1 LKIKLSFL
9 GGAGNVTGSCF
20 LLEAEGK
27 RYLVDCGMFQERAF
41 TNRNWAPFPVPP
53 NTIDAVL
60 LTHAHVD
67 HCGLL
72 PKLVHDGFNGKI
84 YCTEATAD
92 IVQIILL
99 DAAHL
104 QEEDAAF
111 KRKRH
116 QREGRKGPYPEIP
129 LYTTEDAEATFP
141 LFSTTKYQ
149 QPVEIDNDV
158 SAVFRDAGHVLG
170 SSMIKVTIGKGGDA
184 RSIIFS
190 GDVGR
195 RDRPMLKDPKAF
207 HTTDYVLVESTYGD
221 REHEDIT
228 DTNDR
233 LAAVVNET
241 IHAGGNIII
250 PSFALQRSQEIL
262 YRMNELLMA
271 SRIPHLPVYLDSP
284 MAVRITEVFQRYREL
299 FDKEMLKMMD
309 HRNSPFEFPGLQMSR
324 STEESKA
331 INFAKGSV
339 MVIAGAGMCNG
350 GRIKHHL
357 VNNIMRPENTI
368 LFAGYQAIGTLGRT
382 IVDGAE
388 EVRILGQKYPV
399 VARIEQIRGFSS
411 HADRNDLMQMLS
423 ELTEDPKKVFV
434 VHGEERAA
442 ESFAKMLHEEKGW
455 NVVVPK
461 YRETVELD

>member
-1 LKIKLSFL
+1 LKIKISFL

-20 LLEAEGK
+20 LLEAGGE
-27 RYLVDCGMFQERAF
+27 RYLVDCGMFQERDF
-41 TNRNWAPFPVPP
+41 TSRNWAPFPVPP

-72 PKLVHDGFNGKI
+72 PKLVRDGFQGKI

-92 IVQIILL
+92 IAQIILL

-104 QEEDAAF
+104 QEEDAAY

-116 QREGRKGPYPEIP
+116 QREGRRGPYPEIP
-129 LYTTEDAEATFP
+129 LYTTGDAEATFP
-141 LFSTTKYQ
+141 LFSTVKYQ
-149 QPVEIDNDV
+149 QPVEIGSGV

-170 SSMIKVTIGKGGDA
+170 SSMIKVTIGKGADA
-184 RSIIFS
+184 RSVIFS

-195 RDRPMLKDPKAF
+195 WDRPMLKDPKAF
-207 HTTDYVLVESTYGD
+207 HTTDYMLVESTYGD
-221 REHEDIT
+221 REHEEIT

-233 LAAVVNET
+233 LADVVNET

-262 YRMNELLMA
+262 YRLNELLMA
-271 SRIPHLPVYLDSP
+271 SRIPHLPVFLDSP

-324 STEESKA
+324 STEESRA
-331 INFAKGSV
+331 INFMKGSV

-368 LFAGYQAIGTLGRT
+368 LFAGYQAIGTLGRS

-399 VARIEQIRGFSS
+399 RARVEQIHGFSS
-411 HADRNDLMQMLS
+411 HADRSDLVQVLS

-442 ESFAKMLHEEKGW
+442 ESFAKLLRDEKGW
-455 NVVVPK
+455 DVVVPK
-461 YRETVELD
+461 YRDTVELD